1 MVYAR
6 IEAFPN
12 KTCPEYER
20 FGGALVNCW
29 ILRDDIEEAVSI
41 ARRMIAERGWHS
53 KVLEEARFCSRDEFP
68 AGSREYF
75 DQALTDDEVLVYH
88 TYPKDEMEDR
98 A

>member
-12 KTCPEYER
+12 KSSAEHER
-20 FGGALVNCW
+20 LGGALVNCW
-29 ILRDDIEEAVSI
+29 IKRDDIEDAVSI

-53 KVLEEARFCSRDEFP
+53 EVLEEARFCTRDEFP
-68 AGSREYF
+68 EEGREYF
-75 DQALTDDEVLVYH
+75 DQALTGDEVLVFYTH
-88 TYPKDEMEDR
+88 PKNEKEE

>member
-12 KTCPEYER
+12 KNSAEHMR
-20 FGGALVNCW
+20 LGGALVNCW
-29 ILRDDIEEAVSI
+29 IKRNDIEEAVSI

-53 KVLEEARFCSRDEFP
+53 EVIEEARFCSRDEFSEE
-68 AGSREYF
+68 SREYF
-75 DQALTDDEVLVYH
+75 DQALTDDEVLVFYTH
-88 TYPKDEMEDR
+88 PKNEDHG